1 MRQTMKERA
10 ARLFAASALIV
21 GLGWLLAAFDAR
33 PEPVAPAPSKA
44 KAAAWA
50 VVAEATAV
58 QTGVEVSLA
67 APSPRLKP
75 ARYQGK
81 WAETLSSTE
90 HAPVRDA
97 AATKKL
103 VHFKAGML
111 AEAEALDD
119 ERRCLAQAMYY
130 EARSEKVLGQ
140 LAVADV
146 VMNRVES
153 RRYPSTIC
161 GVVFQGS
168 ERRSGC
174 QFSFTCDGSMKAR
187 INKPLWRKAE
197 RLAGHVMAGLRPAV
211 THQATHYHATYVTPF
226 WAASLTETVQIGDHK
241 FYKRPPRSASL
252 ARPVRTAL

>member
-50 VVAEATAV
+50 VVAEATAA
-58 QTGVEVSLA
+58 QTGVEGTLA

-97 AATKKL
+97 
-103 VHFKAGML
+103 
-111 AEAEALDD
+111 
-119 ERRCLAQAMYY
+119 
-130 EARSEKVLGQ
+130 
-140 LAVADV
+140 
-146 VMNRVES
+146 
-153 RRYPSTIC
+153 
-161 GVVFQGS
+161 
-168 ERRSGC
+168 
-174 QFSFTCDGSMKAR
+174 
-187 INKPLWRKAE
+187 
-197 RLAGHVMAGLRPAV
+197 
-211 THQATHYHATYVTPF
+211 
-226 WAASLTETVQIGDHK
+226 
-241 FYKRPPRSASL
+241 
-252 ARPVRTAL
+252 